1 MSSGV
6 IVVIIVVAIIVVA
19 SAAAL
24 AMAGRRRQLQ
34 RQFGPEYD
42 VLVKQENSQMRAEAE
57 LTQRQRRVRKLNI
70 QPLPEAARRRY
81 VDEWQAIQ
89 EEFVDSPQSALTEAY
104 SLVTSVMQERGYPT
118 DDDEQVTADLSV
130 DHARTVGNFRA
141 AQAVTRD
148 VAHGSVETEDMRQ
161 ALIQYRELF
170 TDLLG
175 QPLDGEPVNG
185 VGARH
190 AKADET
196 EGYERPDPAITDPDG
211 AATTYQDTDV

>member
-81 VDEWQAIQ
+81 LDEWQAIQ

-130 DHARTVGNFRA
+130 DHAPLVDSYRTCHSI
-141 AQAVTRD
+141 VTR
-148 VAHGSVETEDMRQ
+148 AGTNQ
-161 ALIQYRELF
+161 
-170 TDLLG
+170 
-175 QPLDGEPVNG
+175 
-185 VGARH
+185 
-190 AKADET
+190 
-196 EGYERPDPAITDPDG
+196 
-211 AATTYQDTDV
+211 ATTEELRTAMIHYRALFEDLVGVKDGVRQDALARAS